1 MPTLFRPNGDAQSVF
16 ALDVANGAQ
25 TGNIAT
31 ASGGSASA
39 LVQMAG
45 PKLDYFAVIVENAS
59 NQAIDLRNECGNVT
73 DPGVVQT
80 INQTVQE
87 KATIAFYQ
95 VQNSTT
101 GQISYALYPTGAYTT
116 ATLDTAI
123 TGLGNVQI
131 TNSSGQV
138 RGVNVSGSQSTNVG
152 FKLALS

>member
-1 MPTLFRPNGDAQSVF
+1 MATLFRPNGDADPVF
-16 ALDVANGAQ
+16 ALDISNGAQ
-25 TGNIAT
+25 SGNLA
-31 ASGGSASA
+31 AVGANA

-45 PKLDYFAVIVENAS
+45 PKLDFFAVIVENAS
-59 NQAIDLRNECGNVT
+59 NQAIDLRNELGNIT

-80 INQTVQE
+80 INQTIQQT
-87 KATIAFYQ
+87 ATIAFYQ

-101 GQISYALYPTGAYTT
+101 GQISYGLYPSGAYTT
-116 ATLDTAI
+116 TTLDTAV

>member
-31 ASGGSASA
+31 AGGGAASA

-45 PKLDYFAVIVENAS
+45 PKLDFFALVVENGS

-73 DPGVVQT
+73 DPGAVQT
-80 INQTVQE
+80 INQTIQE

-95 VQNSTT
+95 VQNATS
-101 GQISYALYPTGAYTT
+101 GLISYALYPTGAYTT
-116 ATLDTAI
+116 ATLDTAV
-123 TGLGNVQI
+123 TGLGNIQI

-138 RGVNVSGSQSTNVG
+138 RGVNVSGSQTTNLG
-152 FKLALS
+152 FKLAPS

>member
-1 MPTLFRPNGDAQSVF
+1 MAILFRPNGDADPVF
-16 ALDVANGAQ
+16 ALDIANGAQ
-25 TGNIAT
+25 SGNLAT
-31 ASGGSASA
+31 VGANA

-45 PKLDYFAVIVENAS
+45 PKLDYFALIVENAS
-59 NQAIDLRNECGNVT
+59 NQAVDLRNELGNVT

-80 INQTVQE
+80 INQTIQTN
-87 KATIAFYQ
+87 ATIAFYQ

-101 GQISYALYPTGAYTT
+101 GQISYGLYPTGAWTT

-138 RGVNVSGSQSTNVG
+138 RGVVVSGSQTTNVG

>member
-1 MPTLFRPNGDAQSVF
+1 MATLFRPNGDADPVF
-16 ALDVANGAQ
+16 ALDISNGAQ
-25 TGNIAT
+25 SGNLAT
-31 ASGGSASA
+31 VGANA

-45 PKLDYFAVIVENAS
+45 PKLDFFAVIVENAS
-59 NQAIDLRNECGNVT
+59 NQAIDLRNELGNIT

-80 INQTVQE
+80 INQTIQQT
-87 KATIAFYQ
+87 ATIAFYQ

-101 GQISYALYPTGAYTT
+101 GQISYGLYPSGAYTT
-116 ATLDTAI
+116 ATLDTAV

>member
-1 MPTLFRPNGDAQSVF
+1 MATLVRPNGDADPVF
-16 ALDVANGAQ
+16 ALDISNGAQ
-25 TGNIAT
+25 SGNLAT
-31 ASGGSASA
+31 VGANA

-45 PKLDYFAVIVENAS
+45 PKLDFFAVVVENAS
-59 NQAIDLRNECGNVT
+59 NQAIDLRNELGNIT

-80 INQTVQE
+80 INQTVQQT
-87 KATIAFYQ
+87 ATIAFYQ

-101 GQISYALYPTGAYTT
+101 GQISYGLYPSGAYTT
-116 ATLDTAI
+116 TTLDQAV

-138 RGVNVSGSQSTNVG
+138 RGVNVSGSQSTNIG

>member
-1 MPTLFRPNGDAQSVF
+1 MATLFRPNGDADPVF
-16 ALDVANGAQ
+16 ALDISNGAQ
-25 TGNIAT
+25 SGNLAT
-31 ASGGSASA
+31 VGANA

-45 PKLDYFAVIVENAS
+45 PKLDFFAVVVENAS
-59 NQAIDLRNECGNVT
+59 NQAIDLRNELGNIT

-80 INQTVQE
+80 INQTIQQT
-87 KATIAFYQ
+87 ATIAFYQ

-101 GQISYALYPTGAYTT
+101 GQISYGLYPSGAYTT
-116 ATLDTAI
+116 ATLDTAV

>member
-1 MPTLFRPNGDAQSVF
+1 MATLFRPNGDADPVF
-16 ALDVANGAQ
+16 ALDISNGAQ
-25 TGNIAT
+25 SGNLAT
-31 ASGGSASA
+31 VGANA

-45 PKLDYFAVIVENAS
+45 PKLDFFAVVVENAS
-59 NQAIDLRNECGNVT
+59 NQAIDLRNELGNIT

-80 INQTVQE
+80 INQTIQQT
-87 KATIAFYQ
+87 ATIAFYQ

-101 GQISYALYPTGAYTT
+101 GQISYGLYPSGAYTT
-116 ATLDTAI
+116 TTLDTAV

-131 TNSSGQV
+131 TNSAGQT

>member
-1 MPTLFRPNGDAQSVF
+1 MAILFRPNGDAEPVF
-16 ALDVANGAQ
+16 ALDISNGAQ
-25 TGNIAT
+25 SGNLAAIGAN
-31 ASGGSASA
+31 A
-39 LVQMAG
+39 LVQMQG
-45 PKLDYFAVIVENAS
+45 PKLDFFAVIVENAS
-59 NQAIDLRNECGNVT
+59 NQAIDLRNELGNIT

-80 INQTVQE
+80 INQTVQTNS
-87 KATIAFYQ
+87 TIAFYQ

-101 GQISYALYPTGAYTT
+101 GQISYGLYPTGAYTT
-116 ATLDTAI
+116 ATLDTAV

>member
-1 MPTLFRPNGDAQSVF
+1 MATLFRPNGDADPVF
-16 ALDVANGAQ
+16 ALDISNGAQ
-25 TGNIAT
+25 SGNLAT
-31 ASGGSASA
+31 VGANA

-45 PKLDYFAVIVENAS
+45 PKLDFFAVIVENAS
-59 NQAIDLRNECGNVT
+59 NQAIDLRNELGNIT

-80 INQTVQE
+80 INQTIQQT
-87 KATIAFYQ
+87 ATIAFYQ

-101 GQISYALYPTGAYTT
+101 GQISYGLYPSGAYTT
-116 ATLDTAI
+116 ATLDTAV

-131 TNSSGQV
+131 INSSGQV

>member
-1 MPTLFRPNGDAQSVF
+1 MAILFRPNGDADPVF
-16 ALDVANGAQ
+16 ALDIANGAQ
-25 TGNIAT
+25 SGNLAT
-31 ASGGSASA
+31 VGANA
-39 LVQMAG
+39 LVQMQG

-59 NQAIDLRNECGNVT
+59 NQAIDLRNELGNVT

-101 GQISYALYPTGAYTT
+101 GQISYGLYPTGAYTT
-116 ATLDTAI
+116 TTLDTAI